1 MGVAILKELGS
12 NEAIMGKKVFEQ
24 EQIARAVELRLGV
37 SSPEDIVIETMDK
50 AGRDYADKILKI
62 LHA

>member
-1 MGVAILKELGS
+1 
-12 NEAIMGKKVFEQ
+12 MGKKVFEQ